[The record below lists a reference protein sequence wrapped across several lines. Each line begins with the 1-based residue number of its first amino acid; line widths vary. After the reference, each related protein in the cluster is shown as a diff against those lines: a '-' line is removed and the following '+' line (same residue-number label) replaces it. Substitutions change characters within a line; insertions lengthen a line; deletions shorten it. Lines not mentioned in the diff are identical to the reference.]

1 MVNIV
6 LCTENICVNCCREN
20 RHSDSNN
27 QKAFLLQFHLRGAL
41 DGSRMIPKTHLK
53 KNDFAL
59 ADFYDKPQ
67 YPTISNP
74 RLEEF

>member
-1 MVNIV
+1 
-6 LCTENICVNCCREN
+6 
-20 RHSDSNN
+20 
-27 QKAFLLQFHLRGAL
+27 LRGAL